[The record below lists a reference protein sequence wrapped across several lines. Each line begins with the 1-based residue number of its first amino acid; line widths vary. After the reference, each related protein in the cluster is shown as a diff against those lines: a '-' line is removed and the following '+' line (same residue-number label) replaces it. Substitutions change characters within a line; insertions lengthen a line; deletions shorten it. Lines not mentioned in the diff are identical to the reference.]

1 MKVLIGNLTD
11 GVLLVRMIQS
21 LSFSMFDNDHTDTIE
36 LQQNDKEV
44 LRGEEYI
51 RLGDDLVVNDQTE
64 TKAKKRTILQEN
76 SGRKSLNK
84 KRMSRVE

>member
-1 MKVLIGNLTD
+1 MKVLIGKLTN

-21 LSFSMFDNDHTDTIE
+21 LPFAMLNNDHTNTIE

-44 LRGEEYI
+44 FRREEDI

-64 TKAKKRTILQEN
+64 A
-76 SGRKSLNK
+76 
-84 KRMSRVE
+84 